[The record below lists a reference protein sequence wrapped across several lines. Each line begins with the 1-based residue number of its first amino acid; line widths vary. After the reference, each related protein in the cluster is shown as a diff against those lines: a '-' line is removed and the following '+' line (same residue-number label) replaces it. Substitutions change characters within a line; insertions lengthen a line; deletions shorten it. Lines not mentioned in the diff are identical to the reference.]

1 MPNIQTT
8 EYKEFIKQI
17 KTKVRQA
24 QIKASVKVNI
34 VLFYARAFKYVDT
47 DTLGA

>member
-24 QIKASVKVNI
+24 QIKASMRGFHI
-34 VLFYARAFKYVDT
+34 EI
-47 DTLGA
+47 